1 MLRLFRST
9 SRTSLG
15 GQIMSILGIAL
26 VFTMLI
32 FSLSVFYFVNRTET
46 SAWQGRQ
53 SEAARNAAETVGGFI
68 QRVQNALQVVGVLEP
83 EHLVA
88 DSNDVKALLEANA
101 ALLEIVRMDS
111 AGRIL
116 ANAFRDKSI
125 LNNLITIPQSQWF
138 KQARQ
143 GQVYLGDVQLSANNE
158 PYLIMAVPSTDGGV
172 VAARVEM
179 DVLWDV
185 VTHIQFGNFGEV
197 IVVTNQGNIIA
208 HTEPE
213 FALAKQFI
221 GDRPEF
227 LAMINAPDYE
237 WTGTYKDFHNETVVG
252 ATMPIP
258 GTDWI
263 VITELPQSE
272 AFTASRNV
280 ISVLGFEGLFLLFS
294 AGVVV
299 ERYVGASIVNPLKQL
314 SDGVGRIGQGELDY
328 RISLNRKD
336 ELGQLAS
343 TFNNMALDLEKQ
355 QSDLKK
361 QKDEIASAYMQL
373 AVELDERQKAQAAL
387 KTLNEELEG
396 RIQTRTKQLTQ
407 INAAL
412 SAEIVER
419 TYVEQQLSEA
429 ENKFRT
435 LVEQIPA
442 AFFIWEPGEDGACHY
457 ISPQIEKMLGFS
469 VDEWLSDPK
478 LWKRQLHPDDL
489 ARALADDANTLITG
503 HAVSIEY
510 RLMTRDGRAIW
521 IRDEATPL
529 PQEPGKPPLNFGLLT
544 DITEQKQVDDKIR
557 ASLHEKEI
565 LLKEIHHRV
574 KNNLQIISS
583 LLNLQA
589 GKVKDAHTIQAL
601 RESQLRVRSMA
612 LIHEKL
618 YQSESMAKIDFGGY
632 VKSLALDLFRSY
644 QRGLGKVELKIEVD
658 EVELELDQA
667 VPCGLI
673 LNELMTNALK
683 YAFPEGRSGT
693 LRVELRVEAGQAV
706 SLGVA
711 DDGVGMPPE
720 FDLASAKTL
729 GLQLVKSLVAQLDGR
744 LDVDHTCGTA
754 FKVSFEC

>member
-1 MLRLFRST
+1 MF
-9 SRTSLG
+9 
-15 GQIMSILGIAL
+15 ILGIAL

-46 SAWQGRQ
+46 AAWQGRQ

-68 QRVQNALQVVGVLEP
+68 QRIQDALLVVSVLEP

-88 DSNDVKALLEANA
+88 DSNELKALLQANET
-101 ALLEIVRMDS
+101 LLEIVRMDS
-111 AGRIL
+111 AGRIF
-116 ANAFRDKSI
+116 ANVYRDKSI

-138 KQARQ
+138 LQARQ

-185 VTHIQFGNFGEV
+185 VKHIQFGNFGEV
-197 IVVTNQGNIIA
+197 IVVTNTGNIIA

-227 LAMINAPDYE
+227 LAMVSAPDHA
-237 WTGTYKDFHNETVVG
+237 WTGTYRDFHNETVVG
-252 ATMPIP
+252 ATMPVP

-280 ISVLGFEGLFLLFS
+280 IWVLGLEGLFLLFS
-294 AGVVV
+294 AGVLVAH
-299 ERYVGASIVNPLKQL
+299 YVRVSIVKPLQQL
-314 SDGVGRIGQGELDY
+314 GDGAGRIGQGELDF
-328 RISLNRKD
+328 RIGLNRKD

-343 TFNNMALDLEKQ
+343 AFNTMALDLEKQ
-355 QSDLKK
+355 QADLKK
-361 QKDEIASAYMQL
+361 QKDEIGSAYIQL
-373 AVELDERQKAQAAL
+373 ALELGERQKAQAAL
-387 KTLNEELEG
+387 KTLNGELED
-396 RIQTRTKQLTQ
+396 RIQARTEQLTQ
-407 INAAL
+407 INAVL

-419 TYVEQQLSEA
+419 KQMEKQLREA

-469 VDEWLSDPK
+469 VDEWLSDPQ
-478 LWKRQLHPDDL
+478 LWKSQLHPDDR

-503 HAVSIEY
+503 HSVTIEY
-510 RLMTRDGRAIW
+510 RLMTRDGRPVW
-521 IRDEATPL
+521 VRDEATPL

-557 ASLHEKEI
+557 ASLHEKEV

-589 GKVKDAHTIQAL
+589 GKVKDLQTIQAL
-601 RESQLRVRSMA
+601 RESQMRVRSMA

-618 YQSESMAKIDFGGY
+618 YQSDSMARIDFGGY
-632 VKSLALDLFRSY
+632 VKSLAADLFRSY
-644 QRGLGKVELKIEVD
+644 QRGLGQVELKIVVD
-658 EVELELDQA
+658 EVELELEQA

-673 LNELMTNALK
+673 LNELMTNTLK
-683 YAFPEGRSGT
+683 HAFPDGRSGT
-693 LRVELRVEAGQAV
+693 LRVDLRAGSGQILSLRV
-706 SLGVA
+706 S

-720 FDLASAKTL
+720 FDLAAAKSL
-729 GLQLVKSLVAQLDGR
+729 GLQLVNSLVSQLDGR
-744 LDVDHTCGTA
+744 LEVEHTGGTA
-754 FKVSFEC
+754 FKVSFGYKSLEVGR